1 MRKLASAALALTLI
15 ALPQLAPAQG
25 RPATCSRDLFQNE
38 GGLRRQQA
46 RLSAVASADQATQ
59 CRTWREHVGFLQNAR
74 TIFAICQS
82 GRERE
87 QNVALMDSEL
97 ADYRALLSSR
107 CGGRR

>member
-1 MRKLASAALALTLI
+1 MRHLATAALALLM
-15 ALPQLAPAQG
+15 LVPAQFASAQA

-38 GGLRRQQA
+38 GGMHRQQT
-46 RLSAVASADQATQ
+46 RLSAVANADQATQ

-74 TIFAICQS
+74 AVFASCQA

-87 QNVALMDSEL
+87 QSVALMDSEL
-97 ADYRALLSSR
+97 ADYRALLANR